1 MTILS
6 TATVCFG
13 SNNNMP
19 GDPDKSPGF
28 GKRLKASVTKL
39 RGDLVKRARNAPRPP
54 LNLVKLAGLGVLGIF
69 LYRYR
74 PQSFLYPVAPRIF
87 ATGEILKEA
96 ILATQEITTP

>member
-1 MTILS
+1 MTIVS

-13 SNNNMP
+13 SNNNNNMP

-74 PQSFLYPVAPRIF
+74 PQSFLYPVA
-87 ATGEILKEA
+87 TGEILKEA

>member
-1 MTILS
+1 MTIVS

-28 GKRLKASVTKL
+28 GKRLKAIVTKL

-69 LYRYR
+69 LYRYAHNLSFIQLR
-74 PQSFLYPVAPRIF
+74 PGYLQLEKF
-87 ATGEILKEA
+87 
-96 ILATQEITTP
+96 